1 MEDHFLLFPILIL
14 VGILYVAWYIIKL
27 IWITLGLIFILIRK
41 IYRKIMNKNVE
52 GVNNNNVIRWV
63 SWISKIYRR

>member
-52 GVNNNNVIRWV
+52 GVNNNNVIR
-63 SWISKIYRR
+63 